1 MPPGRPKRWKQLA
14 MDVLAMGA
22 AQRIEGTQTDERSDN
37 KMWLVKHLE
46 VTKNMTSMFCWLI
59 FNLYAAN

>member
-14 MDVLAMGA
+14 MDVLAMGT

-46 VTKNMTSMFCWLI
+46 VTKNMTPMFCWLI
-59 FNLYAAN
+59 FDSYAAN